1 MLFHLFFFQ
10 KEMNHSKNAWI
21 IFVVGMIFIAAEW
34 LLPGF
39 VQEHTIQI
47 PINTLG
53 SITVIGPLG
62 VILIVLSVIKLL
74 GYIPAWDQIF
84 PYK

>member
-1 MLFHLFFFQ
+1 
-10 KEMNHSKNAWI
+10 MNHSKNAWI

-39 VQEHTIQI
+39 VQEYTIQI

-62 VILIVLSVIKLL
+62 VILIVLSVLKLL
-74 GYIPAWDQIF
+74 GYIPAWDQILS
-84 PYK
+84 YK